1 MESIIGLDIGSHS
14 MKLIELAKQG
24 STVTLLSAGSVPTPF
39 KALSSQ
45 NAADSIAVAAA
56 IKKLVKDAGCKTTK
70 VILALPEAQVFTR
83 IIEVPQLSAKE
94 LTSAIKWEAEQYV
107 PLPLEQVTVDFTVL
121 RDSRETGENKME
133 VLLVAAPKTLLE
145 RYVNYVDLADLTVE
159 AVETEVIAASRSLVR
174 SAPNAKTVMIV
185 SLGAQTTD
193 LAILRNGILSF
204 TRSMSA
210 GGEALSRALAERLGF
225 EMSQAEAYKKTYG
238 LEKDKLQGKIVEAAR
253 PIMDTIVSEIKRA
266 IAYHQE
272 KFKNENVDVILLS
285 GGTARLPGMV
295 VYLAQVVNIEIQL
308 ANPWVG
314 VQKDARFAV
323 LDKDGPVFSVSM
335 GLALR

>member
-1 MESIIGLDIGSHS
+1 MDSIIGLDIGSHAI
-14 MKLIELAKQG
+14 KLIELSKQG
-24 STVTLLSAGSVPTPF
+24 TTVSLLSAGSVPTPF

-45 NAADSIAVAAA
+45 NAADSQAVGVA
-56 IKKLVKDAGCKTTK
+56 IKKLVKDAGCKTRK
-70 VILALPEAQVFTR
+70 VNIALPEAQVFTR
-83 IIEVPQLSAKE
+83 IIEVPQLSTKE
-94 LTSAIKWEAEQYV
+94 LGSAIKWEAEQYI

-121 RDSRETGENKME
+121 RDSQELGQNKME
-133 VLLVAAPKTLLE
+133 VLLVACPKILLE
-145 RYVNYVDLADLTVE
+145 RYLTYIDFADLSVD
-159 AVETEVIAASRSLVR
+159 AVETEIIAASRSLVR

-193 LAILRNGILSF
+193 LAILRNGILTF

-225 EMSQAEAYKKTYG
+225 ELSQAEAYKKTYG
-238 LEKDKLQGKIVEAAR
+238 LEKDKLQGKIVDASR
-253 PIMDTIVSEIKRA
+253 PIMDTIVGEIKRA
-266 IAYHQE
+266 IAYYQE
-272 KFKNENVDVILLS
+272 KFRNENVDVILLS

-295 VYLAQVVNIEIQL
+295 VYLAQSVNVEIQL

-314 VQKDARFAV
+314 IKKDSRFNV
-323 LDKDGPVFSVSM
+323 LENEGPVFAVSM